1 MGKTAGKNQA
11 VQKSKKEEKEEMK
24 VEFTV
29 TKEGKEQDPKLQEL
43 QKRRATYRANL
54 SYAVQM
60 QDKYAT
66 EYTEA
71 VQTEAVQTEADQLSI
86 DKLELKL
93 AEQKLRIEFY
103 GKKIAEVE
111 EEIARY
117 KVERKKEIL
126 QDEKTTEDKEKESAA

>member
-11 VQKSKKEEKEEMK
+11 VQKPQKEEKEEMK

-29 TKEGKEQDPKLQEL
+29 NKEGKEQDPKLQEL

-71 VQTEAVQTEADQLSI
+71 MQAEADQLTI

-93 AEQKLRIEFY
+93 SEQKLRIEFY

-111 EEIARY
+111 EQIARY
-117 KVERKKEIL
+117 KVERKKEE
-126 QDEKTTEDKEKESAA
+126 QKEDASGKEENESAA

>member
-1 MGKTAGKNQA
+1 MARKNQM
-11 VQKSKKEEKEEMK
+11 VPKSQKEEKEEMK

-29 TKEGKEQDPKLQEL
+29 STEGKEQDPKLQEL
-43 QKRRATYRANL
+43 QKRRATYCANL

-60 QDKYAT
+60 QDKYAA

-71 VQTEAVQTEADQLSI
+71 LQAEADKLTV

-103 GKKIAEVE
+103 RDKIAKVE

-117 KVERKKEIL
+117 KMERKKEHAL
-126 QDEKTTEDKEKESAA
+126 GKEENESAA

>member
-1 MGKTAGKNQA
+1 MAGNNQT
-11 VQKSKKEEKEEMK
+11 VQKSKKEETEKMK

-29 TKEGKEQDPKLQEL
+29 SAEGKEQDLKLQEL

-71 VQTEAVQTEADQLSI
+71 MQTEADQLTI

-93 AEQKLRIEFY
+93 SEQKLRIEFY
-103 GKKIAEVE
+103 GKKISKVE

-117 KVERKKEIL
+117 KVERKKEEQREETL
-126 QDEKTTEDKEKESAA
+126 GKEGNESAA

>member
-1 MGKTAGKNQA
+1 MSKMAGNNQT

-29 TKEGKEQDPKLQEL
+29 STEGKEQDPKLQEL

-60 QDKYAT
+60 QDKYAVD
-66 EYTEA
+66 YTEA
-71 VQTEAVQTEADQLSI
+71 MQAGADQLTI

-103 GKKIAEVE
+103 REKIAKVE

-117 KVERKKEIL
+117 KVERKKE
-126 QDEKTTEDKEKESAA
+126 ETSGKEENESAA

>member
-11 VQKSKKEEKEEMK
+11 IQKPQKEEEKEEMK

-29 TKEGKEQDPKLQEL
+29 SKKSKEQDPKLQEL

-66 EYTEA
+66 EYTKA
-71 VQTEAVQTEADQLSI
+71 MQAEADQLTI

-103 GKKIAEVE
+103 AKKIAEVE

-117 KVERKKEIL
+117 KIERKKE
-126 QDEKTTEDKEKESAA
+126 ETSGKEENESAA

>member
-1 MGKTAGKNQA
+1 MARKNQM
-11 VQKSKKEEKEEMK
+11 VPKSQKEEKEEMK

-29 TKEGKEQDPKLQEL
+29 STEGKEQDLKLQEL

-60 QDKYAT
+60 QDKYAA

-71 VQTEAVQTEADQLSI
+71 LQAEADKLTV

-103 GKKIAEVE
+103 RDKIAKVE

-117 KVERKKEIL
+117 KMERKKEHAL
-126 QDEKTTEDKEKESAA
+126 GKEGNESAA

>member
-1 MGKTAGKNQA
+1 MAGNNQT
-11 VQKSKKEEKEEMK
+11 VQKSKKEETEKMK

-29 TKEGKEQDPKLQEL
+29 SAEGKEQDLKLQEL

-60 QDKYAT
+60 QDKYAV

-71 VQTEAVQTEADQLSI
+71 MQAGADQLTI

-103 GKKIAEVE
+103 REKIAKVE

-117 KVERKKEIL
+117 RVERKKE
-126 QDEKTTEDKEKESAA
+126 EASGKENESAA

>member
-71 VQTEAVQTEADQLSI
+71 MQAKADQLTI

-93 AEQKLRIEFY
+93 SEQKLRIEFY

-117 KVERKKEIL
+117 KVERKKEE
-126 QDEKTTEDKEKESAA
+126 QKEETSGKKENESAA

>member
-1 MGKTAGKNQA
+1 MAGNNQA
-11 VQKSKKEEKEEMK
+11 VQKSKKEEKEKMK

-29 TKEGKEQDPKLQEL
+29 SAEGKEQDPKLQEL

-60 QDKYAT
+60 QDKYAA

-71 VQTEAVQTEADQLSI
+71 LQAEADKLTV

-103 GKKIAEVE
+103 RDKIAKVE
-111 EEIARY
+111 GEIARY
-117 KVERKKEIL
+117 KMERKKEHAL
-126 QDEKTTEDKEKESAA
+126 GKEGNESAA

>member
-1 MGKTAGKNQA
+1 MAGNNQT
-11 VQKSKKEEKEEMK
+11 VQKSKKEETEKMK

-29 TKEGKEQDPKLQEL
+29 STVGKEQDPKLQEL

-60 QDKYAT
+60 QDKYAV

-71 VQTEAVQTEADQLSI
+71 MQAGADQLTI

-103 GKKIAEVE
+103 REKISKVE

-117 KVERKKEIL
+117 RVERKK
-126 QDEKTTEDKEKESAA
+126 TNY

>member
-1 MGKTAGKNQA
+1 MARKNQM
-11 VQKSKKEEKEEMK
+11 VPKSQKEEKEEMK

-29 TKEGKEQDPKLQEL
+29 STEGKEQDLKLQEL

-60 QDKYAT
+60 QDKYAA

-71 VQTEAVQTEADQLSI
+71 LQAEADKLTV

-103 GKKIAEVE
+103 RDKIAKVE

-117 KVERKKEIL
+117 KMERKKEHAL
-126 QDEKTTEDKEKESAA
+126 GKEENESAA

>member
-1 MGKTAGKNQA
+1 MAGNNQT
-11 VQKSKKEEKEEMK
+11 VQKSKKEETEKMK

-29 TKEGKEQDPKLQEL
+29 SAEGKEQDLKLQEL
-43 QKRRATYRANL
+43 QKRRAAYRANL

-60 QDKYAT
+60 QDKYAV

-71 VQTEAVQTEADQLSI
+71 MQAGADQLTI

-103 GKKIAEVE
+103 REKIAKVE

-117 KVERKKEIL
+117 RVERKKE
-126 QDEKTTEDKEKESAA
+126 KASRKEGNESAA

>member
-1 MGKTAGKNQA
+1 MAGNNQT
-11 VQKSKKEEKEEMK
+11 VQKNKKEETEKMK

-29 TKEGKEQDPKLQEL
+29 STEGKEQDLKLQEL

-60 QDKYAT
+60 QDKYAV

-71 VQTEAVQTEADQLSI
+71 LQAEADKLTV

-103 GKKIAEVE
+103 RDKIAKVE
-111 EEIARY
+111 GEIARY
-117 KVERKKEIL
+117 KMERKKEHAL
-126 QDEKTTEDKEKESAA
+126 GKEGNESAA

>member
-1 MGKTAGKNQA
+1 
-11 VQKSKKEEKEEMK
+11 MK

-29 TKEGKEQDPKLQEL
+29 TTEGNEHDPKLQEL

-66 EYTEA
+66 EY
-71 VQTEAVQTEADQLSI
+71 ADVIKSETDLLTI

-111 EEIARY
+111 EQIARY
-117 KVERKKEIL
+117 KVERKKEIP
-126 QDEKTTEDKEKESAA
+126 QVRKTTEDKEKESVA

>member
-1 MGKTAGKNQA
+1 
-11 VQKSKKEEKEEMK
+11 MK

-29 TKEGKEQDPKLQEL
+29 STEGKEQDLKLQEL
-43 QKRRATYRANL
+43 QRRRATYRGNL

-60 QDKYAT
+60 QDKYAV

-71 VQTEAVQTEADQLSI
+71 MQAGADQLTI

-93 AEQKLRIEFY
+93 AEQKQRIEFY
-103 GKKIAEVE
+103 REKIAKGE

-117 KVERKKEIL
+117 SVERKKE
-126 QDEKTTEDKEKESAA
+126 EASVKEGNESAA

>member
-1 MGKTAGKNQA
+1 MAGNNQT
-11 VQKSKKEEKEEMK
+11 VQKSKKEETEKMK

-29 TKEGKEQDPKLQEL
+29 STEGKEQDPRLQEL

-60 QDKYAT
+60 QDKYAV

-71 VQTEAVQTEADQLSI
+71 MQAGADQLTI

-93 AEQKLRIEFY
+93 AEQKLRIDFY
-103 GKKIAEVE
+103 REKISKVE

-117 KVERKKEIL
+117 RVERKKE
-126 QDEKTTEDKEKESAA
+126 ETSRKEGNESAA

>member
-1 MGKTAGKNQA
+1 MARKNQM
-11 VQKSKKEEKEEMK
+11 VPKSQKEEKEEMK

-29 TKEGKEQDPKLQEL
+29 STEGKEQDLKLQEL

-60 QDKYAT
+60 QDKYAA

-71 VQTEAVQTEADQLSI
+71 LQAEADKLTV

-103 GKKIAEVE
+103 REKIAKAE

-117 KVERKKEIL
+117 KVERKKEEAL
-126 QDEKTTEDKEKESAA
+126 GKEENESAA

>member
-1 MGKTAGKNQA
+1 MAGKNQA
-11 VQKSKKEEKEEMK
+11 VQKPQKREKEEMK

-71 VQTEAVQTEADQLSI
+71 MQAEADQLTI

-117 KVERKKEIL
+117 KVERKKEIP

>member
-1 MGKTAGKNQA
+1 
-11 VQKSKKEEKEEMK
+11 MK

-29 TKEGKEQDPKLQEL
+29 STEGKEQDFKLQEL

-60 QDKYAT
+60 QDKYAV

-71 VQTEAVQTEADQLSI
+71 MQAGADQLTI

-103 GKKIAEVE
+103 REKISKVE

-117 KVERKKEIL
+117 RVERKKE
-126 QDEKTTEDKEKESAA
+126 ETSGKEGNESAA

>member
-1 MGKTAGKNQA
+1 MAGNNQT

-29 TKEGKEQDPKLQEL
+29 STEGKEQDPKLQEL

-71 VQTEAVQTEADQLSI
+71 MQAGADQLTI

-93 AEQKLRIEFY
+93 SEQKLRIEFY

-117 KVERKKEIL
+117 KVKRKKEE
-126 QDEKTTEDKEKESAA
+126 QKEETSGKEENESAA

>member
-1 MGKTAGKNQA
+1 MAGKNQG
-11 VQKSKKEEKEEMK
+11 VEKSQKEEKEEMK

-29 TKEGKEQDPKLQEL
+29 STEGKEQDPELQEL

-66 EYTEA
+66 EYTDA
-71 VQTEAVQTEADQLSI
+71 IQSGTDQLTI

-111 EEIARY
+111 EQIARY
-117 KVERKKEIL
+117 KVERKKENL
-126 QDEKTTEDKEKESAA
+126 QDERTTGDREKENAA

>member
-1 MGKTAGKNQA
+1 MTGKTQA
-11 VQKSKKEEKEEMK
+11 VQKSQKEEKEEMK

-29 TKEGKEQDPKLQEL
+29 STEGKEQDPKLQEL

-66 EYTEA
+66 EYTDA
-71 VQTEAVQTEADQLSI
+71 VQSGTDQLTI

-103 GKKIAEVE
+103 GRKIAEVE
-111 EEIARY
+111 EQVARY
-117 KVERKKEIL
+117 KVERKKENP
-126 QDEKTTEDKEKESAA
+126 QDGKTTKDKEKEDAA

>member
-1 MGKTAGKNQA
+1 MAGNNQT
-11 VQKSKKEEKEEMK
+11 VQKSKKEETEKMK

-29 TKEGKEQDPKLQEL
+29 SAEGKEQDLKLQEL

-60 QDKYAT
+60 QDKYAV

-71 VQTEAVQTEADQLSI
+71 LQAEADKLTV

-103 GKKIAEVE
+103 RDKIAKVE
-111 EEIARY
+111 GEIARY
-117 KVERKKEIL
+117 KMERKKEHAL
-126 QDEKTTEDKEKESAA
+126 GKEGNESAA

>member
-1 MGKTAGKNQA
+1 MAGNNQT
-11 VQKSKKEEKEEMK
+11 VQKSKKEETEKMK

-29 TKEGKEQDPKLQEL
+29 SAEGKEQDPKLRDL

-60 QDKYAT
+60 QDKYAV

-71 VQTEAVQTEADQLSI
+71 MQAGADQLTI

-103 GKKIAEVE
+103 REKIAKVE

-117 KVERKKEIL
+117 RVERKKEGEVNTFPDIP
-126 QDEKTTEDKEKESAA
+126 

>member
-1 MGKTAGKNQA
+1 MMSKMAGNNQT
-11 VQKSKKEEKEEMK
+11 VQKPQKEEKEEMK

-71 VQTEAVQTEADQLSI
+71 MQTEADQLTI

-93 AEQKLRIEFY
+93 SEQKLRIEFY

-117 KVERKKEIL
+117 KVERKKEE
-126 QDEKTTEDKEKESAA
+126 QKEETSGKEENESAA

>member
-1 MGKTAGKNQA
+1 
-11 VQKSKKEEKEEMK
+11 MK

-71 VQTEAVQTEADQLSI
+71 MQTEADQLTI

-93 AEQKLRIEFY
+93 SEQKLRIEFY

-117 KVERKKEIL
+117 KVKRKKEE
-126 QDEKTTEDKEKESAA
+126 QKEETSGKEENESAA

>member
-71 VQTEAVQTEADQLSI
+71 MQTEADHLTI

-93 AEQKLRIEFY
+93 SEQKLRIEFY

-117 KVERKKEIL
+117 KVERKKEE
-126 QDEKTTEDKEKESAA
+126 QKEETSGKEENESAA

>member
-1 MGKTAGKNQA
+1 MARKNQM
-11 VQKSKKEEKEEMK
+11 VPKSQKEEKEEMK

-29 TKEGKEQDPKLQEL
+29 STEGKEQDPKLQEL

-60 QDKYAT
+60 QDKYAA

-71 VQTEAVQTEADQLSI
+71 LQAEADKLTV

-103 GKKIAEVE
+103 RDKIAKVE

-117 KVERKKEIL
+117 KMERKKEHAL
-126 QDEKTTEDKEKESAA
+126 GKEGNESAA

>member
-1 MGKTAGKNQA
+1 MSKMAGNNQT
-11 VQKSKKEEKEEMK
+11 VQKSKKEETEKMK

-29 TKEGKEQDPKLQEL
+29 STEGKEQDLKLQEL

-71 VQTEAVQTEADQLSI
+71 MQTEADQLTI

-93 AEQKLRIEFY
+93 SEQKLRIEFY

-117 KVERKKEIL
+117 KVERKKEE
-126 QDEKTTEDKEKESAA
+126 QKEETSGKENESAA

>member
-1 MGKTAGKNQA
+1 MARKNQM
-11 VQKSKKEEKEEMK
+11 VPKSQKEEKEEMK

-29 TKEGKEQDPKLQEL
+29 STEGKEQDPKLQEL

-66 EYTEA
+66 EYTETIQSG
-71 VQTEAVQTEADQLSI
+71 VDQLTI

-117 KVERKKEIL
+117 KVERKKEE
-126 QDEKTTEDKEKESAA
+126 QKEETSGKEENESAA

>member
-1 MGKTAGKNQA
+1 MAGNNQT
-11 VQKSKKEEKEEMK
+11 VQKSKKEEKEKMK

-29 TKEGKEQDPKLQEL
+29 SAEGKEQDLKLQEL

-60 QDKYAT
+60 QDKYAV
-66 EYTEA
+66 EYTDA
-71 VQTEAVQTEADQLSI
+71 MQAGADQLTI

-103 GKKIAEVE
+103 RDKIAKVE

-117 KVERKKEIL
+117 KMERKKEHAL
-126 QDEKTTEDKEKESAA
+126 GKEENESAA

>member
-1 MGKTAGKNQA
+1 MARKNQM
-11 VQKSKKEEKEEMK
+11 VPKSQKEEKEEMK

-29 TKEGKEQDPKLQEL
+29 STEGKEQDPKLQEL

-60 QDKYAT
+60 QDKYAA

-71 VQTEAVQTEADQLSI
+71 LQAEADKLTV

-103 GKKIAEVE
+103 RDKIAKVE

-117 KVERKKEIL
+117 KMERKKEHAL
-126 QDEKTTEDKEKESAA
+126 GKEENESAA

>member
-1 MGKTAGKNQA
+1 MSKMAGNNQT
-11 VQKSKKEEKEEMK
+11 VQKSKKEETEKMK

-29 TKEGKEQDPKLQEL
+29 SAEGKEQDFKLQEM

-60 QDKYAT
+60 QDKYAV

-71 VQTEAVQTEADQLSI
+71 MQAGADQLTI

-103 GKKIAEVE
+103 REKIAKAE

-117 KVERKKEIL
+117 KVERKKE
-126 QDEKTTEDKEKESAA
+126 EASGKEENESAA

>member
-1 MGKTAGKNQA
+1 MAGNNQA

-66 EYTEA
+66 EYTEVWQA
-71 VQTEAVQTEADQLSI
+71 EADKLTI

-103 GKKIAEVE
+103 RDKISKVE

-117 KVERKKEIL
+117 RVERKKE
-126 QDEKTTEDKEKESAA
+126 ESSGKEGNESAA

>member
-1 MGKTAGKNQA
+1 MAGKNQA
-11 VQKSKKEEKEEMK
+11 VQKSQKEEKEEMK

-29 TKEGKEQDPKLQEL
+29 STEGKEQDPKLQEL

-71 VQTEAVQTEADQLSI
+71 VQSENDQLSI

-103 GKKIAEVE
+103 SKKIAEVE
-111 EEIARY
+111 EQVARY
-117 KVERKKEIL
+117 KVERKKENP
-126 QDEKTTEDKEKESAA
+126 QDERTTEDKENENAA

>member
-1 MGKTAGKNQA
+1 MAGNNQT
-11 VQKSKKEEKEEMK
+11 VQKNKKEETEKMK

-29 TKEGKEQDPKLQEL
+29 STEGKEQDLKLQEL

-60 QDKYAT
+60 QDKYAV

-71 VQTEAVQTEADQLSI
+71 MQAGADQLTI

-103 GKKIAEVE
+103 REKIAKVE

-117 KVERKKEIL
+117 RVERKKE
-126 QDEKTTEDKEKESAA
+126 ENSGKEGNESAA

>member
-1 MGKTAGKNQA
+1 MMSKMAGNNQT
-11 VQKSKKEEKEEMK
+11 VQKSKKEETEKMK

-71 VQTEAVQTEADQLSI
+71 MQTEADQLTI

-93 AEQKLRIEFY
+93 SEQKLRIEFY

-117 KVERKKEIL
+117 KVERKKEIP

>member
-1 MGKTAGKNQA
+1 MAGNNQT
-11 VQKSKKEEKEEMK
+11 VQKSKKEETEKMK

-29 TKEGKEQDPKLQEL
+29 SAEGKEQDLKLQEL

-60 QDKYAT
+60 QDKYAV

-71 VQTEAVQTEADQLSI
+71 LQAEADKLTV

-103 GKKIAEVE
+103 RDKIAKVE

-117 KVERKKEIL
+117 KMERKKEHAL
-126 QDEKTTEDKEKESAA
+126 GKEENESAA